1 MCTRLGVEGGPSTSQ
16 LDDDEYYALL
26 CAFFLSVGESDR
38 VPTESE
44 IRDRRHREIL
54 TLLRRRRLAS
64 QAEIVSALRRRGLEA
79 TQPSVSR
86 DLQELGVVKVGGR
99 YLTPPLRRA
108 APEELAEAAHFV
120 RSVRAAG
127 PNLSVVLTVVGSAQT
142 VALALDHAAFP
153 EVVGTVAGDDT
164 IFVATATAADQ
175 KLFLQRLDALIAGQT
190 SRGNGS

>member
-1 MCTRLGVEGGPSTSQ
+1 
-16 LDDDEYYALL
+16 
-26 CAFFLSVGESDR
+26 

-99 YLTPPLRRA
+99 YVTPPLRRT

-120 RSVRAAG
+120 RTVRPAG
-127 PNLSVVLTVVGSAQT
+127 PHLTVVLTVVGSAQT
-142 VALALDHAAFP
+142 VALALDHADFP

-164 IFVATATAADQ
+164 IFVATATPADQ
-175 KLFLQRLDALIAGQT
+175 KLFIQRLDALIVPPA
-190 SRGNGS
+190 SRGNGA

>member
-1 MCTRLGVEGGPSTSQ
+1 
-16 LDDDEYYALL
+16 
-26 CAFFLSVGESDR
+26 

-54 TLLRRRRLAS
+54 ALLRKRRVGS
-64 QAEIVSALRRRGLEA
+64 QAEIVAALRRRGVGA

-99 YLTPPLRRA
+99 YLTPPRRQS
-108 APEELAEAAHFV
+108 PPQELAEATHFV
-120 RSVRAAG
+120 RTARPAG
-127 PNLSVVLTVVGSAQT
+127 PHLVVVLTVVGSAQT

-175 KLFLQRLDALIAGQT
+175 KLFLQRLDTLLIQ
-190 SRGNGS
+190 RGRGGAEAQA